1 MPVHAA
7 KGSLSI
13 PQELR
18 TTTTIPPPPL
28 AMATSKKI
36 TQRLTRES
44 FKQWLQGLDAFLFD
58 CDGGA
63 LLV

>member
-1 MPVHAA
+1 
-7 KGSLSI
+7 
-13 PQELR
+13 
-18 TTTTIPPPPL
+18 
-28 AMATSKKI
+28 MATSKKI